1 MINKNRII
9 LKTIEEMIRREYFG
23 SKENIG
29 IQFPI
34 NMIQNK
40 LGFH

>member
-1 MINKNRII
+1 
-9 LKTIEEMIRREYFG
+9 MIRREYFG